1 MFIIII
7 IILLICLLLI
17 NRWYYSKDYMILNNK
32 MIKLWL
38 DHVYWTREFIIT
50 KHKKITD
57 IIVNMLIK
65 NQNDIGSIFETYFPN
80 TKKSITALLIE
91 HIQITAQYIEYLR
104 ENDIKAKELLNKW
117 YQNADKISAV
127 LSKLLNIQ
135 ENEIKSMMYEHINLT
150 NDEIILHLQN
160 KYEEASLKFLEISEQ
175 ALKMGQ
181 ILTYAIA
188 RKKFINFLF

>member
-1 MFIIII
+1 
-7 IILLICLLLI
+7 
-17 NRWYYSKDYMILNNK
+17 MILNNK